1 MAHDLIAL
9 CGNQHLRSFQKQEL
23 LVLGQMINTGCFV
36 LFFFKKGES
45 ELSSSLCLS
54 ASLPLIPDCGHKAAS
69 SLQPPAAMSFWQV
82 FCCSNEENNQCGWI
96 TSNTQL
102 F

>member
-36 LFFFKKGES
+36 FFFFKGES

-54 ASLPLIPDCGHKAAS
+54 ASLPLIPDCGRRQPAAS
-69 SLQPPAAMSFWQV
+69 APAAMSLWQV
-82 FCCSNEENNQCGWI
+82 FCCSNEENN
-96 TSNTQL
+96 
-102 F
+102 